1 MQLAVCS
8 LLVRMCCV
16 QSWWGDFIA
25 ETFTTL
31 YSSQNSQIFPQD
43 RYLEFT
49 LIFLNLNYLNHIFL
63 ISSVF
68 FLLTYLGRKSI
79 ALVPTRPLVI
89 DAMLRALATQL
100 VPISTAAS
108 VDPIARADHQLIS
121 WLLLFLSVCLDDTTA
136 SNSTNAA
143 TASDK
148 KEPHASRWEFMSGET
163 DMTKSRS
170 TCPSSGH
177 GSRSF
182 SRSFKKRYL
191 QGKTMGS
198 GGSISGL
205 AAGGSGGSCVSYVLD
220 KMAASP
226 NDKSLQVAQL
236 TSQIEKALKQQE
248 HLIKKHNV
256 KMHQLQYCLENN
268 KLKNAAK
275 LAAKAVN
282 MANEASGSGGSG
294 SGASGGGTSGT
305 TTGNSTSSGG
315 GSDPEPAFDQGLRSL
330 KVSNTIVVIRGL
342 IGLLL
347 AMNYSCNTDLFLLT
361 CKVLVVL
368 NHIIFDIDMICICN

>member
-1 MQLAVCS
+1 M
-8 LLVRMCCV
+8 
-16 QSWWGDFIA
+16 
-25 ETFTTL
+25 
-31 YSSQNSQIFPQD
+31 Y
-43 RYLEFT
+43 
-49 LIFLNLNYLNHIFL
+49 

-79 ALVPTRPLVI
+79 ALVPTRPTVI

-108 VDPIARADHQLIS
+108 VDPNARADHQLIS
-121 WLLLFLSVCLDDTTA
+121 WLLLFLSVCLDDSAA
-136 SNSTNAA
+136 SNATNVTST
-143 TASDK
+143 DK
-148 KEPHASRWEFMSGET
+148 KEPHSSRWEFMSGET
-163 DMTKSRS
+163 DMTKSRTS
-170 TCPSSGH
+170 SSASGH

-191 QGKTMGS
+191 QGKASAIGS
-198 GGSISGL
+198 SGSMSGL
-205 AAGGSGGSCVSYVLD
+205 AAAGGSGGSGVGYVLE
-220 KMAASP
+220 KMSASP
-226 NDKSLQVAQL
+226 NDKSAQVAQL

-282 MANEASGSGGSG
+282 MASEASGSGGSG
-294 SGASGGGTSGT
+294 SGASGGGTTGT
-305 TTGNSTSSGG
+305 TTLNSASSTG
-315 GSDPEPAFDQGLRSL
+315 GSDAEPAFDRGLRSL

-347 AMNYSCNTDLFLLT
+347 AMNYTCNMDLFLLT
-361 CKVLVVL
+361 CKVRFHQFKIL
-368 NHIIFDIDMICICN
+368 CCRY